1 MEMTAA
7 VSRAENTKSLA
18 RPTLFRSSGAGA
30 SGGAT
35 TAASMAK
42 GGGGNGRGGGAADGG
57 GSNGRGG
64 GDADGGGNGRS
75 GGGPNGGGAAGSGAS
90 SGGKGGG
97 GKSSG
102 GKSSGMAGGGAVAP
116 GPVGGWYKTSLAG
129 GSYVDGILPVA
140 VSPSHF
146 ELQWGSPKVSAFFH
160 RVTLEK
166 IIVKLGCDPA
176 MYNLTWLVAPVSSFH
191 EASKYVAV
199 AGGGTLPVGQPVS
212 WWFKQHLAKPALDL
226 TKTPAANVPK
236 CFQ

>member
-57 GSNGRGG
+57 GGNGRGG
-64 GDADGGGNGRS
+64 GAADGGGNGRS

-90 SGGKGGG
+90 SGGKGG
-97 GKSSG
+97 G

>member
-1 MEMTAA
+1 
-7 VSRAENTKSLA
+7 
-18 RPTLFRSSGAGA
+18 
-30 SGGAT
+30 
-35 TAASMAK
+35 
-42 GGGGNGRGGGAADGG
+42 
-57 GSNGRGG
+57 
-64 GDADGGGNGRS
+64 
-75 GGGPNGGGAAGSGAS
+75 
-90 SGGKGGG
+90 
-97 GKSSG
+97 
-102 GKSSGMAGGGAVAP
+102 MAGGGAVAP